1 MAVMPPQVEKRPED
15 VGETA
20 AFIPWLS
27 SVPARR
33 AADKCALGPDETES

>member
-1 MAVMPPQVEKRPED
+1 MTVMPPQVEKRPED
-15 VGETA
+15 VEKTA

-27 SVPARR
+27 SIRARR